1 MLCPQCGMMAKV
13 ENVRGR
19 DEEHTVR
26 RYVCRPCGRVYWT
39 AEKITLKAKLTPRDS
54 LYRCK
59 DGK

>member
-1 MLCPQCGMMAKV
+1 MMAKV

-19 DEEHTVR
+19 DEEQTVR

-39 AEKITLKAKLTPRDS
+39 AEKITLRAKLTPRDS